1 MIVNDFSLPVKQVRI
16 DTYYFCLMLALVI
29 PQIETLVAFVLS
41 LRLHIVSGVSRI
53 IWKQIGL
60 QRVSRN
66 PRPIE
71 LLKLTRK
78 LVVTCHLR

>member
-53 IWKQIGL
+53 I
-60 QRVSRN
+60 
-66 PRPIE
+66 
-71 LLKLTRK
+71 
-78 LVVTCHLR
+78 